1 MSKWS
6 IAGAWVLVAALATT
20 LTWQIVSA
28 ADAQVSDR
36 PALQVAAPIVGS
48 STTSDTLA
56 GNATSL
62 SAPTT
67 TATTAPGSSTSG
79 AVGSTTTASP
89 PPTEAAWTSQTI
101 QTGGGVVVVRY
112 RAGEVV
118 LGSAS
123 PAAGFA
129 AEVKK
134 DGPSQV
140 DVEFESESAE
150 YRVRAEWSGGELSVE
165 TESDLD

>member
-56 GNATSL
+56 GSATSL

>member
-1 MSKWS
+1 MSKWN

-36 PALQVAAPIVGS
+36 PALQIAAPIVGS
-48 STTSDTLA
+48 STTSATLA
-56 GNATSL
+56 GGSTSL
-62 SAPTT
+62 TAPTT
-67 TATTAPGSSTSG
+67 TTTAPGSTTSG
-79 AVGSTTTASP
+79 PPGSSTT
-89 PPTEAAWTSQTI
+89 PPTEAAWASQTI

-112 RAGEVV
+112 RDGEVV

-134 DGPSQV
+134 DGPTEV

-150 YRVRAEWSGGELSVE
+150 YRVRAEWSGGELSVR
-165 TESDLD
+165 TDSDLD

>member
-1 MSKWS
+1 MTKWS
-6 IAGAWVLVAALATT
+6 IAGAWILVAALATT

-36 PALQVAAPIVGS
+36 PALQIAAPIVGS
-48 STTSDTLA
+48 SPTSATLA
-56 GNATSL
+56 N
-62 SAPTT
+62 
-67 TATTAPGSSTSG
+67 SSTSLT
-79 AVGSTTTASP
+79 APSTTAATAPSSTTSNSP
-89 PPTEAAWTSQTI
+89 ARSTTPPTEAAWASQTI

-112 RAGEVV
+112 RDGEVV

-134 DGPSQV
+134 AGPPEV

>member
-1 MSKWS
+1 MVSKWN

-36 PALQVAAPIVGS
+36 PALQIAAPIVGS
-48 STTSDTLA
+48 STTSATLA
-56 GNATSL
+56 GGSTSL
-62 SAPTT
+62 TAPTT
-67 TATTAPGSSTSG
+67 TTTAPGSTTSG
-79 AVGSTTTASP
+79 PPGSSTT
-89 PPTEAAWTSQTI
+89 PPTEAAWASQTI

-112 RAGEVV
+112 RDGEVV

-134 DGPSQV
+134 DGPTEV

-150 YRVRAEWSGGELSVE
+150 YRVRAEWSGGELSVR
-165 TESDLD
+165 TDSDLD